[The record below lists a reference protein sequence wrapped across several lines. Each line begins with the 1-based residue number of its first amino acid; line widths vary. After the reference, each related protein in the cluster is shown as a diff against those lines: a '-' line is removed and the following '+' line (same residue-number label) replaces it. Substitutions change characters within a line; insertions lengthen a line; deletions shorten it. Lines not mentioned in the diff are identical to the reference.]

1 MRSTRSRCSDH
12 FIHKAQDN
20 LKLNATSWVG
30 RTYRFTR
37 SQTRGFTCVA
47 MFLFLNRYNWLV
59 VPMAMERGRIIMLL
73 LIFRVRVVKSRVWC
87 CNVGFFFHSICSV
100 RAPPAL
106 LGGASVFIFFLRT
119 YNDTRGRG
127 HISPLVDQ
135 MERAVSAFAE
145 CVDV

>member
-73 LIFRVRVVKSRVWC
+73 LIFRVRVVKSRYGVAMLA
-87 CNVGFFFHSICSV
+87 FFSTPFVLSELLRPFSA
-100 RAPPAL
+100 APQFLFSSCAL
-106 LGGASVFIFFLRT
+106 ITIRGAAVIFLLLLT
-119 YNDTRGRG
+119 KW
-127 HISPLVDQ
+127 
-135 MERAVSAFAE
+135 SAL
-145 CVDV
+145 